1 VSKRF
6 GKVRAVDNVS
16 FDIEKGRI
24 MGLIGPNGAG
34 KTTLLKAVLGLTDC
48 EGDLSV
54 LGLDPFRQ
62 RKELMQNICFIAD
75 VAVLPRWI
83 RVSQLLDFVESTHPN
98 FSREKAEALL
108 AKTKVHTRRDSRVRE
123 LSKGM
128 VTQLHLAIIAAI
140 DARLLVLDEP
150 TLGLDIIFRKEFYAN
165 LLSDYFD
172 EERTILVTTHQVEE
186 IENILTDIMFINEGR
201 IILDATMESLDDD
214 YVELLTAG
222 EQADRARSLG
232 PIAERCCSKNRIGS
246 DLGRWASFT
255 RHRSPIC
262 SSPRSKELQ
271 HDRAPTGFDKA
282 RNLGASL
289 DLRDTCRDCGDRVS
303 CFARRDG
310 HSLRLRQGST
320 LDCLYAERKD
330 KSILFWRSLPVTD
343 AETVVS
349 KLLTA
354 IVVLPLVTVGA
365 IIVTHLVNLVI
376 TTVWVMIRGGN
387 AAHLIWGSV
396 PLFDNW
402 AAALIVTLAS
412 AIWLSPF
419 IGWFLFVSAFTKRSP
434 LLMAF
439 MPLIIIPIIEW
450 IFFRSKLF
458 ASAVFGRGEMIPLF
472 REMDFERFFDEDRM
486 KVNEEVV
493 SLLAHIDIGQFLVSP
508 SVWAGLVVCGLLA
521 TAAVYVR
528 RYRDES

>member
-1 VSKRF
+1 MIGHQLALIRREIWEHRSIYVTPVAIAVIVSL
-6 GKVRAVDNVS
+6 VS
-16 FDIEKGRI
+16 
-24 MGLIGPNGAG
+24 
-34 KTTLLKAVLGLTDC
+34 
-48 EGDLSV
+48 
-54 LGLDPFRQ
+54 
-62 RKELMQNICFIAD
+62 
-75 VAVLPRWI
+75 
-83 RVSQLLDFVESTHPN
+83 
-98 FSREKAEALL
+98 L
-108 AKTKVHTRRDSRVRE
+108 A
-123 LSKGM
+123 GM
-128 VTQLHLAIIAAI
+128 VTVSAFDKEVNMALFGASNIAGDAERGAALTVFFLGTSWVFLFALAI
-140 DARLLVLDEP
+140 LM
-150 TLGLDIIFRKEFYAN
+150 TFY
-165 LLSDYFD
+165 
-172 EERTILVTTHQVEE
+172 
-186 IENILTDIMFINEGR
+186 
-201 IILDATMESLDDD
+201 
-214 YVELLTAG
+214 
-222 EQADRARSLG
+222 
-232 PIAERCCSKNRIGS
+232 
-246 DLGRWASFT
+246 
-255 RHRSPIC
+255 
-262 SSPRSKELQ
+262 
-271 HDRAPTGFDKA
+271 
-282 RNLGASL
+282 
-289 DLRDTCRDCGDRVS
+289 
-303 CFARRDG
+303 
-310 HSLRLRQGST
+310 T